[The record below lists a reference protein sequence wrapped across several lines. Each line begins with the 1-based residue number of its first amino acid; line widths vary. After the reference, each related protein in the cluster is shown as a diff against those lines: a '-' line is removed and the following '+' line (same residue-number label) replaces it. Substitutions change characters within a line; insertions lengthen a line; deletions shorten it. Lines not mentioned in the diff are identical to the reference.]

1 MVSDTPNV
9 LEHGTTR
16 SGRWLRARRT
26 RLALWIA
33 VVEGILVAVL
43 HDFTRWTV
51 VLIAIPLILV
61 YGLWGRNAKSDTA
74 RQITWIAGASQALAV
89 LFVLL
94 AAIIGIFV
102 LAFVVLAA
110 IAALAFFFIDRR

>member
-1 MVSDTPNV
+1 VVTDTPNV
-9 LEHGTTR
+9 LEHGTTK

-51 VLIAIPLILV
+51 VIVAIPLILL
-61 YGLWGRNAKSDTA
+61 YGFWGRHAKSDTA

-94 AAIIGIFV
+94 FQIIGLFV
-102 LAFVVLAA
+102 VAFVVLAA
-110 IAALAFFFIDRR
+110 IAAIAFFFVDRR

>member
-9 LEHGTTR
+9 LEHGTTK

-51 VLIAIPLILV
+51 VVVAIPLILL
-61 YGLWGRNAKSDTA
+61 YGFWGRNATSDTA

-89 LFVLL
+89 LLVILAFLIPLL
-94 AAIIGIFV
+94 VIALVVIFAIIAV
-102 LAFVVLAA
+102 
-110 IAALAFFFIDRR
+110 AFFFIDRR